1 MIELIKISTKR
12 LYPVSVMRLPSG
24 ECCTRKFV
32 QVGYS
37 NELYV
42 KYLISNTK
50 FQAQLENWKSS
61 YKVRQS
67 LALFCNLTDLILG

>member
-1 MIELIKISTKR
+1 
-12 LYPVSVMRLPSG
+12 MRLPSG
-24 ECCTRKFV
+24 ECCTRKLV

-67 LALFCNLTDLILG
+67 LALFCNLIDLILG